1 MLNLAASPLLDA
13 EQLISTFGLLGI
25 MATVFAESG
34 LIVCFFL
41 PGDSLLFTAGLLVA
55 NDQILHQPLWVV
67 MLAIAVAAVLGDQF
81 GYAFGRKIGPALF
94 RRPNS
99 RFFKQESAER
109 AQEFMLKHGP
119 KALVMA
125 RFIPVF
131 RTFIPITAGVGRMTY
146 RTFFLFNVIGAVLWS
161 VSLTLV
167 GYYLGQIA
175 FVRDNIEG
183 MVIGIVLI
191 SGIPI
196 IIEGIKMRRRSRQ
209 AASTDEPAATPQAAA
224 TPATE
229 TELPRP

>member
-1 MLNLAASPLLDA
+1 LLDA
-13 EQLISTFGLLGI
+13 ETLISGFGLLGI

-55 NDQILHQPLWVV
+55 NDQFLHQPLWVV
-67 MLAIAVAAVLGDQF
+67 MLAIIVAAVLGDQF
-81 GYAFGRKIGPALF
+81 GYAFGRRVGGALF

-99 RFFKQESAER
+99 RFFKQENAER
-109 AQEFMLKHGP
+109 AQQFMLKHGP

-131 RTFIPITAGVGRMTY
+131 RTFIPITAGVGRMAY

-175 FVRDNIEG
+175 FVRDNIEAI
-183 MVIGIVLI
+183 VIGIVLV

-196 IIEGIKMRRRSRQ
+196 IVEGVKMRRRARS
-209 AASTDEPAATPQAAA
+209 APAAAQETVTVRSTTAG
-224 TPATE
+224 

>member
-1 MLNLAASPLLDA
+1 MAQLAASPLLDA
-13 EQLISTFGLLGI
+13 EALISTFGLLGI

-41 PGDSLLFTAGLLVA
+41 PGDSLLFTSGLLVA
-55 NDQILHQPLWVV
+55 NDQFLHQPLWLV

-81 GYAFGRKIGPALF
+81 GYAFGRKVGGALF

-99 RFFKQESAER
+99 RFFKQENAER
-109 AQEFMLKHGP
+109 AHDFMAKHGP

-131 RTFIPITAGVGRMTY
+131 RTFIPITAGVGRMAY
-146 RTFFLFNVIGAVLWS
+146 RTFFLFNVLGAVLWS
-161 VSLTLV
+161 VSLTTV
-167 GYYLGQIA
+167 GYYLGQVD
-175 FVRDNIEG
+175 FVRENIEFI
-183 MVIGIVLI
+183 VIGIVLV

-196 IIEGIKMRRRSRQ
+196 IVEGIRMRRRARSAKAEGARTDTTAT
-209 AASTDEPAATPQAAA
+209 AAP
-224 TPATE
+224 E

>member
-1 MLNLAASPLLDA
+1 MQNLASSPLLDA
-13 EQLISTFGLLGI
+13 EALISGFGLLGI

-55 NDQILHQPLWVV
+55 NDQFLNQPLWLV
-67 MLAIAVAAVLGDQF
+67 MLAIAAAAVLGDQF
-81 GYAFGRKIGPALF
+81 GYAFGRKVGGALF

-99 RFFKQESAER
+99 RFFKQENAER
-109 AQEFMLKHGP
+109 AQQFMLKHGP

-131 RTFIPITAGVGRMTY
+131 RTFIPITAGIGRMAY

-161 VSLTLV
+161 VTLTLV

-175 FVRDNIEG
+175 FVRDNIEAI
-183 MVIGIVLI
+183 VIGIVLV

-196 IIEGIKMRRRSRQ
+196 IIEGIKMRRQARS
-209 AASTDEPAATPQAAA
+209 AQAAA
-224 TPATE
+224 QAPSTASAAALE
-229 TELPRP
+229 KELPRI

>member
-1 MLNLAASPLLDA
+1 MQNLASSPLLDA
-13 EQLISTFGLLGI
+13 EALISTFGLLGI

-55 NDQILHQPLWVV
+55 NDQFLHQPLWVV
-67 MLAIAVAAVLGDQF
+67 MLAIAAAAILGDSF

-99 RFFKQESAER
+99 RLFKQENAER

-131 RTFIPITAGVGRMTY
+131 RTFIPITAGVGRMAY
-146 RTFFLFNVIGAVLWS
+146 RTFFLFNVLGAVLWS

-183 MVIGIVLI
+183 IVIGIVLV

-196 IIEGIKMRRRSRQ
+196 IIEGIKMRRRARAAAAADQ
-209 AASTDEPAATPQAAA
+209 APSTAPAATP
-224 TPATE
+224 E
-229 TELPRP
+229 TELPRI

>member
-1 MLNLAASPLLDA
+1 MQNLASSPLLDA
-13 EQLISTFGLLGI
+13 EALISGFGLLGI

-55 NDQILHQPLWVV
+55 NDQFLHQPLWLV
-67 MLAIAVAAVLGDQF
+67 MLAIVVAAVLGDQF
-81 GYAFGRKIGPALF
+81 GYAFGRKVGGALF

-99 RFFKQESAER
+99 RFFKQENAER
-109 AQEFMLKHGP
+109 AQQFMLKHGP

-131 RTFIPITAGVGRMTY
+131 RTFIPITAGVGRMAY

-167 GYYLGQIA
+167 GYYLGQID
-175 FVRDNIEG
+175 FVRDNIEAI
-183 MVIGIVLI
+183 VIGIVLV

-196 IIEGIKMRRRSRQ
+196 IVEGIKMRRRARS
-209 AASTDEPAATPQAAA
+209 SPAAVQESAVT
-224 TPATE
+224 TSE

>member
-1 MLNLAASPLLDA
+1 LLDA
-13 EQLISTFGLLGI
+13 EALISTFGLLGI

-55 NDQILHQPLWVV
+55 NDQFLHQPLWLV

-81 GYAFGRKIGPALF
+81 GYAFGRKVGGALF

-99 RFFKQESAER
+99 RFFKQENAER
-109 AQEFMLKHGP
+109 AQQFMLKHGP

-131 RTFIPITAGVGRMTY
+131 RTFIPITAGVGRMPY
-146 RTFFLFNVIGAVLWS
+146 RTFFLFNVIGAVVWS

-175 FVRDNIEG
+175 FVRDNIEAI
-183 MVIGIVLI
+183 VIGIVLV

-196 IIEGIKMRRRSRQ
+196 IVEGIKMRRRARSARAADRQ
-209 AASTDEPAATPQAAA
+209 TVTA
-224 TPATE
+224 PATTPE

>member
-1 MLNLAASPLLDA
+1 MQNLASSPLLDA
-13 EQLISTFGLLGI
+13 EALISTFGLLGI

-55 NDQILHQPLWVV
+55 NDQFLHQPLWVV
-67 MLAIAVAAVLGDQF
+67 MLAIAAAAILGDSF

-99 RFFKQESAER
+99 RLFKQENAER

-131 RTFIPITAGVGRMTY
+131 RTFIPITAGVGRMAY
-146 RTFFLFNVIGAVLWS
+146 RTFFLFNVLGAVLWS

-183 MVIGIVLI
+183 IVIGIVLV

-196 IIEGIKMRRRSRQ
+196 IIEGIKMRRRARSAAAADQ
-209 AASTDEPAATPQAAA
+209 APSTAPAATP
-224 TPATE
+224 E
-229 TELPRP
+229 TELPRI

>member
-1 MLNLAASPLLDA
+1 MQNLASSPLLDA
-13 EQLISTFGLLGI
+13 EALISGFGLLGI

-55 NDQILHQPLWVV
+55 NDQFLNQPLWLV
-67 MLAIAVAAVLGDQF
+67 MLAIAVAAVLGDQV
-81 GYAFGRKIGPALF
+81 GYAFGRKVGGALF

-99 RFFKQESAER
+99 RFFKQENAER
-109 AQEFMLKHGP
+109 AQQFMLKHGP

-131 RTFIPITAGVGRMTY
+131 RTFIPITAGIGRMAY

-161 VSLTLV
+161 VTLTLV

-175 FVRDNIEG
+175 FVRDNIEAI
-183 MVIGIVLI
+183 VIGIVLV

-196 IIEGIKMRRRSRQ
+196 IIEGIKMRRQARSAQ
-209 AASTDEPAATPQAAA
+209 AADQAPSTASAATL
-224 TPATE
+224 E
-229 TELPRP
+229 KELPRI

>member
-1 MLNLAASPLLDA
+1 MSYLASSPLLDA
-13 EQLISTFGLLGI
+13 EALISAFGLLGI

-55 NDQILHQPLWVV
+55 NDQILHQPLWLV
-67 MLAIAVAAVLGDQF
+67 MLAIIVAAVLGDQF
-81 GYAFGRKIGPALF
+81 GYAFGRRVGPALF

-99 RFFKQESAER
+99 RFFKQENAER

-131 RTFIPITAGVGRMTY
+131 RTFIPITAGVGRMPY
-146 RTFFLFNVIGAVLWS
+146 RTFFLFNVVGAVLWS

-167 GYYLGQIA
+167 GYYLGQVA
-175 FVRDNIEG
+175 FVRDNIEAI
-183 MVIGIVLI
+183 VIGIVLV

-196 IIEGIKMRRRSRQ
+196 IIEGIRMRRRVRGSK
-209 AASTDEPAATPQAAA
+209 AAA
-224 TPATE
+224 PVLPTSPSATTE
-229 TELPRP
+229 TELPHS

>member
-1 MLNLAASPLLDA
+1 MLTTAASPLLNA
-13 EQLISTFGLLGI
+13 EALISAFGLLGI

-55 NDQILHQPLWVV
+55 NDQILHQPLWLV
-67 MLAIAVAAVLGDQF
+67 MLAIAVAAVVGDQF

-99 RFFKQESAER
+99 RLFKQENAQR

-131 RTFIPITAGVGRMTY
+131 RTFIPITAGVGRMAY

-167 GYYLGQIA
+167 GFYLGQVA
-175 FVRDNIEG
+175 FVRNNIEG
-183 MVIGIVLI
+183 IVIGIVLV
-191 SGIPI
+191 SGIPV
-196 IIEGIKMRRRSRQ
+196 IIEGIKMRRRAR
-209 AASTDEPAATPQAAA
+209 AAKAEQTPAAPAAN
-224 TPATE
+224 PE
-229 TELPRP
+229 TEMPRA

>member
-1 MLNLAASPLLDA
+1 MMNLASSPLLDA
-13 EQLISTFGLLGI
+13 EALISTFGMLGI

-55 NDQILHQPLWVV
+55 NDQILHQPLWLV

-81 GYAFGRKIGPALF
+81 GYAFGRKIGPTLF

-99 RFFKQESAER
+99 RFFKQENAER

-146 RTFFLFNVIGAVLWS
+146 RTFFLFNVLGAVLWS

-167 GYYLGQIA
+167 GYYLGQVA
-175 FVRDNIEG
+175 FVRDNIEAI
-183 MVIGIVLI
+183 VIGIVLV

-196 IIEGIKMRRRSRQ
+196 IVEGIKMRRRSR
-209 AASTDEPAATPQAAA
+209 AAAREASTAPSTTA
-224 TPATE
+224 E

>member
-1 MLNLAASPLLDA
+1 MQNLASSPLLDA
-13 EQLISTFGLLGI
+13 EALISGFGLLGI

-55 NDQILHQPLWVV
+55 NDQILHQPLWLV
-67 MLAIAVAAVLGDQF
+67 MLAITVAAVLGDQF
-81 GYAFGRKIGPALF
+81 GYAFGRKVGGALF

-99 RFFKQESAER
+99 RFFRRENAER

-146 RTFFLFNVIGAVLWS
+146 RTFFLFNVLGAVLWS

-183 MVIGIVLI
+183 IVIGIVLV

-196 IIEGIKMRRRSRQ
+196 IIEGIKMRRRARSAQ
-209 AASTDEPAATPQAAA
+209 AADPAPSTEPAATP
-224 TPATE
+224 E
-229 TELPRP
+229 TELPRI

>member
-1 MLNLAASPLLDA
+1 MTNLASPLLDA
-13 EQLISTFGLLGI
+13 EQLISAFGLLGI

-55 NDQILHQPLWVV
+55 NEQILHQPLWVV
-67 MLAIAVAAVLGDQF
+67 MLAIIVAAVIGDQF
-81 GYAFGRKIGPALF
+81 GYAFGRKVGPALF

-99 RFFKQESAER
+99 RFFKAENADR
-109 AQEFMLKHGP
+109 AQAFMTKHGP

-146 RTFFLFNVIGAVLWS
+146 RTFFLFNVVGAVLWS

-167 GYYLGQIA
+167 GYYLGQVA
-175 FVRDNIEG
+175 FVRNNIEAI
-183 MVIGIVLI
+183 VIGIVLI

-196 IIEGIKMRRRSRQ
+196 IVEGIRMRRRARE
-209 AASTDEPAATPQAAA
+209 AKATSQETTTPT
-224 TPATE
+224 TPATPE

>member
-1 MLNLAASPLLDA
+1 MQNLASSPLLDA
-13 EQLISTFGLLGI
+13 EALISGFGLLGI

-55 NDQILHQPLWVV
+55 NDQFLHQPLWVV
-67 MLAIAVAAVLGDQF
+67 MLAIAAAAILGDQF
-81 GYAFGRKIGPALF
+81 GYTFGRKVGGALF

-99 RFFKQESAER
+99 RFFKQENAER

-131 RTFIPITAGVGRMTY
+131 RTFIPITAGVGRMPY

-167 GYYLGQIA
+167 GYYLGQVA
-175 FVRDNIEG
+175 FVRDNIEAI
-183 MVIGIVLI
+183 VIGIVLV

-196 IIEGIKMRRRSRQ
+196 IIEGIKMRRRARITS
-209 AASTDEPAATPQAAA
+209 AADQEALITPSATH
-224 TPATE
+224 E

>member
-1 MLNLAASPLLDA
+1 MSYLASSPLLDA
-13 EQLISTFGLLGI
+13 EALISASGLLGI

-34 LIVCFFL
+34 LIVAFFL

-55 NDQILHQPLWVV
+55 NDQILHQPLWLV

-81 GYAFGRKIGPALF
+81 GYAFGRKVGPALF

-99 RFFKQESAER
+99 RFFKRENAER

-131 RTFIPITAGVGRMTY
+131 RTFIPITAGVGRMAY

-175 FVRDNIEG
+175 FVRDNIEAI
-183 MVIGIVLI
+183 VIGIVLV

-196 IIEGIKMRRRSRQ
+196 IIEGVKMRRRAR
-209 AASTDEPAATPQAAA
+209 AARSAGAEPTAPSTTTAA
-224 TPATE
+224 E

>member
-1 MLNLAASPLLDA
+1 VQNLAASPLLDA
-13 EQLISTFGLLGI
+13 EALISGFGLLGI

-55 NDQILHQPLWVV
+55 NDQFLHQPLWVV
-67 MLAIAVAAVLGDQF
+67 MLAITVAAVLGDQF
-81 GYAFGRKIGPALF
+81 GYAFGRKVGGALF

-99 RFFKQESAER
+99 RFFKQENAER
-109 AQEFMLKHGP
+109 AQQFMLKHGP

-131 RTFIPITAGVGRMTY
+131 RTFIPITAGVGRMAY

-175 FVRDNIEG
+175 FVRDNIEAI
-183 MVIGIVLI
+183 VIGIVLV

-196 IIEGIKMRRRSRQ
+196 IVEGIKMRRRARS
-209 AASTDEPAATPQAAA
+209 APAAAQETATVRSTTP
-224 TPATE
+224 E

>member
-1 MLNLAASPLLDA
+1 MQNLASSPLLDA
-13 EQLISTFGLLGI
+13 EALISTFGLLGI

-41 PGDSLLFTAGLLVA
+41 PGDSLLFTSGLLVS
-55 NDQILHQPLWVV
+55 NDQILHQPLWLV

-81 GYAFGRKIGPALF
+81 GYAFGRKVGGALF

-99 RFFKQESAER
+99 RFFKQENAER
-109 AQEFMLKHGP
+109 AEQFMQKHGP

-131 RTFIPITAGVGRMTY
+131 RTFIPITAGVARMTY

-175 FVRDNIEG
+175 FVRDNIEAI
-183 MVIGIVLI
+183 VILIVLV

-196 IIEGIKMRRRSRQ
+196 IVEGIRMRRRARAASRQ
-209 AASTDEPAATPQAAA
+209 
-224 TPATE
+224 TPATPSATVE

>member
-1 MLNLAASPLLDA
+1 MSNLASSPLLNA
-13 EQLISTFGLLGI
+13 EDLISTFGLLGI

-55 NDQILHQPLWVV
+55 NDQILHQPLWLV
-67 MLAIAVAAVLGDQF
+67 MLAIAAAAVVGDQF
-81 GYAFGRKIGPALF
+81 GYAFGRRIGGALF
-94 RRPNS
+94 KRPNS
-99 RFFKQESAER
+99 RLFKQENAER
-109 AQEFMLKHGP
+109 AQQFMVKHGP

-146 RTFFLFNVIGAVLWS
+146 RTFLMFNIIGAVLWS
-161 VSLTLV
+161 VTLTLV
-167 GYYLGQIA
+167 GYFLGQVA

-183 MVIGIVLI
+183 IVIGIVLI
-191 SGIPI
+191 SGVPI
-196 IIEGIKMRRRSRQ
+196 IIEAIRMRRRARDAQ
-209 AASTDEPAATPQAAA
+209 PTRPEPSTAPSAPA
-224 TPATE
+224 E

>member
-1 MLNLAASPLLDA
+1 MMNLASSPLLDA
-13 EQLISTFGLLGI
+13 EALISTFGMLGI

-55 NDQILHQPLWVV
+55 NDQILHQPLWLV
-67 MLAIAVAAVLGDQF
+67 MLAIAIAAVLGDQF

-94 RRPNS
+94 KRPNS
-99 RFFKQESAER
+99 RLFKQENAER
-109 AQEFMLKHGP
+109 AQQFMLKHGP

-131 RTFIPITAGVGRMTY
+131 RTFIPITAGVGRMNY
-146 RTFFLFNVIGAVLWS
+146 RTFFLFNVLGAVLWS

-175 FVRDNIEG
+175 FVRDNIEAI
-183 MVIGIVLI
+183 VIGIVLV

-196 IIEGIKMRRRSRQ
+196 IVEGIKMRRRSR
-209 AASTDEPAATPQAAA
+209 AAA
-224 TPATE
+224 QDASAAPSTTAE

>member
-1 MLNLAASPLLDA
+1 MQNLASSPLLDA
-13 EQLISTFGLLGI
+13 EALISGFGLLGI

-55 NDQILHQPLWVV
+55 NDQFLNQPLWLV
-67 MLAIAVAAVLGDQF
+67 MLAIAAAAVLGDQF
-81 GYAFGRKIGPALF
+81 GYAFGRKVGGALF

-99 RFFKQESAER
+99 RFFKQENAER
-109 AQEFMLKHGP
+109 AQQFMLKHGP

-131 RTFIPITAGVGRMTY
+131 RTFIPITAGIGRMAY

-161 VSLTLV
+161 VTLTLV

-175 FVRDNIEG
+175 FVRDNIEAI
-183 MVIGIVLI
+183 VIGIVLV

-196 IIEGIKMRRRSRQ
+196 IIEGIKMRRQARSAQ
-209 AASTDEPAATPQAAA
+209 AADQAPSTASTAPL
-224 TPATE
+224 E
-229 TELPRP
+229 TELPRI

>member
-1 MLNLAASPLLDA
+1 MMNLASSPLLDA
-13 EQLISTFGLLGI
+13 EALISAFGLIGI

-55 NDQILHQPLWVV
+55 NDQILHQPLWLV
-67 MLAIAVAAVLGDQF
+67 MLAIVVAAVLGDQF

-94 RRPNS
+94 KRPNS
-99 RFFKQESAER
+99 RFFKQENAER

-146 RTFFLFNVIGAVLWS
+146 RVFFLFNVLGAVLWS

-175 FVRDNIEG
+175 FVRDNIEAI
-183 MVIGIVLI
+183 VIGIMLV

-196 IIEGIKMRRRSRQ
+196 IVEGVKMRRRSR
-209 AASTDEPAATPQAAA
+209 AAAREASTAPSTTA
-224 TPATE
+224 E

>member
-1 MLNLAASPLLDA
+1 MLTTAASPLLNA
-13 EQLISTFGLLGI
+13 EALISTFGLLGI

-55 NDQILHQPLWVV
+55 NDQILHQPLWLV

-99 RFFKQESAER
+99 RLFKQENAQR

-131 RTFIPITAGVGRMTY
+131 RTFIPITAGVGRMAY

-183 MVIGIVLI
+183 IVIGIVLV

-196 IIEGIKMRRRSRQ
+196 IIEGIRMRRRARAAKTEQ
-209 AASTDEPAATPQAAA
+209 TPAAPAASP
-224 TPATE
+224 E
-229 TELPRP
+229 TEMPRA

>member
-1 MLNLAASPLLDA
+1 MQNLASSPLLDA
-13 EQLISTFGLLGI
+13 EALISGFGLLGI

-55 NDQILHQPLWVV
+55 NDQFLHQPLWLV
-67 MLAIAVAAVLGDQF
+67 MLAIAAAAVLGDQF
-81 GYAFGRKIGPALF
+81 GYAFGRKVGGALF

-99 RFFKQESAER
+99 RFFKQENAER
-109 AQEFMLKHGP
+109 AQQFMLKHGP

-131 RTFIPITAGVGRMTY
+131 RTFIPITAGIGRMTY

-167 GYYLGQIA
+167 GYYLGQVA

-183 MVIGIVLI
+183 IVIGIVLI

-196 IIEGIKMRRRSRQ
+196 IIEGIKMRRRARN
-209 AASTDEPAATPQAAA
+209 APAAGQEMTVTPST
-224 TPATE
+224 TPE

>member
-1 MLNLAASPLLDA
+1 MLTLASESPLLNA

-55 NDQILHQPLWVV
+55 NDEILHQPLWVV
-67 MLAIAVAAVLGDQF
+67 MLAIIAAAILGDQF
-81 GYAFGRKIGPALF
+81 GYAFGRKVGPTLF

-99 RFFKQESAER
+99 RFFKQENAER

-131 RTFIPITAGVGRMTY
+131 RTFIPITAGVGRMKY
-146 RTFFLFNVIGAVLWS
+146 RTFFLYNVLGAVLWT
-161 VSLTLV
+161 VSLTLI

-183 MVIGIVLI
+183 MVIGIVLV

-196 IIEGIKMRRRSRQ
+196 IVEGIKMRRRSR
-209 AASTDEPAATPQAAA
+209 ARAVTPSATAAA
-224 TPATE
+224 DAPKE
-229 TELPRP
+229 TELPRT

>member
-1 MLNLAASPLLDA
+1 MQNLASSPLLDA
-13 EQLISTFGLLGI
+13 EALISGFGLLGI

-55 NDQILHQPLWVV
+55 NDQFLHQPLWLV
-67 MLAIAVAAVLGDQF
+67 MLAIAAAAVLGDQF
-81 GYAFGRKIGPALF
+81 GYAFGRKVGGALF

-99 RFFKQESAER
+99 RFFKQENAER
-109 AQEFMLKHGP
+109 AQQFMLKHGP

-131 RTFIPITAGVGRMTY
+131 RTFIPITAGIGRMTY

-167 GYYLGQIA
+167 GYYLGQVA

-183 MVIGIVLI
+183 IVIGIVLI

-196 IIEGIKMRRRSRQ
+196 IIEGIKMRRRARS
-209 AASTDEPAATPQAAA
+209 APAAGQETPI
-224 TPATE
+224 TPSTTPE

>member
-1 MLNLAASPLLDA
+1 MQNLASSPLLDA
-13 EQLISTFGLLGI
+13 EALISGFGLLGI

-55 NDQILHQPLWVV
+55 NDQFLHQPLWLV

-81 GYAFGRKIGPALF
+81 GYAFGRKVGSALF

-99 RFFKQESAER
+99 RFFKQENAER
-109 AQEFMLKHGP
+109 AQQFMLKHGP

-175 FVRDNIEG
+175 FVRDNIEAI
-183 MVIGIVLI
+183 VIGIVLI

-196 IIEGIKMRRRSRQ
+196 IVEGIKMRRRARSAQ
-209 AASTDEPAATPQAAA
+209 AAEQATSPAPSALP
-224 TPATE
+224 E
-229 TELPRP
+229 KELPRP

>member
-1 MLNLAASPLLDA
+1 MMNLASSPLLDA
-13 EQLISTFGLLGI
+13 EALISTFGLIGI

-55 NDQILHQPLWVV
+55 NDQILHQPLWLV
-67 MLAIAVAAVLGDQF
+67 MLAIVVAAVLGDQF
-81 GYAFGRKIGPALF
+81 GYAFGRKVGPALF
-94 RRPNS
+94 KRPNS
-99 RFFKQESAER
+99 RFFKQENAER

-146 RTFFLFNVIGAVLWS
+146 RTFFLFNVLGAVLWS

-183 MVIGIVLI
+183 IVIGIVLV

-196 IIEGIKMRRRSRQ
+196 IVEGIKMRRRSR
-209 AASTDEPAATPQAAA
+209 AAAREASTAPSTTA
-224 TPATE
+224 E

>member
-1 MLNLAASPLLDA
+1 MQNLASSPLLDA
-13 EQLISTFGLLGI
+13 EALISGFGLLGI

-55 NDQILHQPLWVV
+55 NDQFLHQPLWLV

-81 GYAFGRKIGPALF
+81 GYAFGRKVGGALF

-99 RFFKQESAER
+99 RFFKQENAER
-109 AQEFMLKHGP
+109 AQQFMLKHGP

-131 RTFIPITAGVGRMTY
+131 RTFIPITAGVGRMNY

-175 FVRDNIEG
+175 FVRDNIEAI
-183 MVIGIVLI
+183 VIGIVLV

-196 IIEGIKMRRRSRQ
+196 IIEGIKMRRRTRRAPSAGQ
-209 AASTDEPAATPQAAA
+209 ETATAPSTTP
-224 TPATE
+224 E

>member
-1 MLNLAASPLLDA
+1 MLNLASSPLLDA

-67 MLAIAVAAVLGDQF
+67 MLAIAAAAVLGDQF

-94 RRPNS
+94 KRPNS
-99 RFFKQESAER
+99 RFFKQENAER
-109 AQEFMLKHGP
+109 AQGFMLQHGP

-131 RTFIPITAGVGRMTY
+131 RTFIPITAGVGRMNY
-146 RTFFLFNVIGAVLWS
+146 RTFFLFNVLGAVLWS

-167 GYYLGQIA
+167 GYYLGQID

-196 IIEGIKMRRRSRQ
+196 IIEGIKMRRRGRQ
-209 AASTDEPAATPQAAA
+209 TPTTTASAPT

>member
-1 MLNLAASPLLDA
+1 MQNLASSPLLDA
-13 EQLISTFGLLGI
+13 EALISGFGLLGI

-55 NDQILHQPLWVV
+55 NDQFLNQPLWLV
-67 MLAIAVAAVLGDQF
+67 MLAIAAAAVLGDQF
-81 GYAFGRKIGPALF
+81 GYAFGRKVGGALF

-99 RFFKQESAER
+99 RFFKQENAER
-109 AQEFMLKHGP
+109 AQQFMLKHGP

-131 RTFIPITAGVGRMTY
+131 RTFIPITAGIGRMAY

-161 VSLTLV
+161 VTLTLV

-175 FVRDNIEG
+175 FVRNNIEAI
-183 MVIGIVLI
+183 VIGIVLV

-196 IIEGIKMRRRSRQ
+196 IIEGIKMRRQARSAPAADQ
-209 AASTDEPAATPQAAA
+209 APSAASTAPL
-224 TPATE
+224 E
-229 TELPRP
+229 TELPRI

>member
-1 MLNLAASPLLDA
+1 MLTTAASPLLNA
-13 EQLISTFGLLGI
+13 EALISAFGLLGI

-55 NDQILHQPLWVV
+55 NDQILHQPLWLV
-67 MLAIAVAAVLGDQF
+67 MLAIAVAAVVGDQF

-99 RFFKQESAER
+99 RLFKQENAQR

-131 RTFIPITAGVGRMTY
+131 RTFIPITAGVGLMAY
-146 RTFFLFNVIGAVLWS
+146 RTFFLFIVIGAVLWS

-167 GYYLGQIA
+167 GFYLGQVA
-175 FVRDNIEG
+175 FVRNNIEG
-183 MVIGIVLI
+183 IVIGIVLV
-191 SGIPI
+191 SGIPV
-196 IIEGIKMRRRSRQ
+196 IIEGIKMRRRAR
-209 AASTDEPAATPQAAA
+209 AAKAEQTPAAPAAN
-224 TPATE
+224 PE
-229 TELPRP
+229 TEMPRA

>member
-1 MLNLAASPLLDA
+1 
-13 EQLISTFGLLGI
+13 

-55 NDQILHQPLWVV
+55 NDQILHQPLWLV
-67 MLAIAVAAVLGDQF
+67 MLAIAAAAVMGDQF
-81 GYAFGRKIGPALF
+81 GYAFGRRIGGTLF
-94 RRPNS
+94 KRPNS
-99 RFFKQESAER
+99 RFFKQENAER
-109 AQEFMLKHGP
+109 AQQFMLKHGP

-146 RTFFLFNVIGAVLWS
+146 RTFLMFNIIGAVLWS
-161 VSLTLV
+161 VTLTLV
-167 GYYLGQIA
+167 GYFLGQVA

-183 MVIGIVLI
+183 IVIGIVLV

-196 IIEGIKMRRRSRQ
+196 IIEGIRMRRRTREAQTTSLET
-209 AASTDEPAATPQAAA
+209 STEPSV
-224 TPATE
+224 PAE

>member
-1 MLNLAASPLLDA
+1 MLTTAASPLLNA
-13 EQLISTFGLLGI
+13 EALISTFGLLGI

-55 NDQILHQPLWVV
+55 NDQILHQPLWLV

-81 GYAFGRKIGPALF
+81 GYAFGRKIGPTLF

-99 RFFKQESAER
+99 RFFKQENAQR

-131 RTFIPITAGVGRMTY
+131 RTFIPITAGVGRMAY
-146 RTFFLFNVIGAVLWS
+146 RTFFLFNVLGAVLWS

-167 GYYLGQIA
+167 GYYLGQVA

-183 MVIGIVLI
+183 IVIGIVLV

-196 IIEGIKMRRRSRQ
+196 IIEGIRMRRRARAAKTEQ
-209 AASTDEPAATPQAAA
+209 TPAASP
-224 TPATE
+224 E
-229 TELPRP
+229 TEMPRA

>member
-1 MLNLAASPLLDA
+1 MQHLASSPLLDA
-13 EQLISTFGLLGI
+13 EALISGFGLLGI

-55 NDQILHQPLWVV
+55 NDQFLHQPLWLV
-67 MLAIAVAAVLGDQF
+67 MLAIVVAAVLGDQF
-81 GYAFGRKIGPALF
+81 GYAFGRKVGGALF

-99 RFFKQESAER
+99 RLFKQENAER
-109 AQEFMLKHGP
+109 AQQFMLKHGP

-131 RTFIPITAGVGRMTY
+131 RTFIPITAGVGRMAY

-175 FVRDNIEG
+175 FVRDNIEAI
-183 MVIGIVLI
+183 VIGIVLV

-196 IIEGIKMRRRSRQ
+196 IVEGVKMRRRGRGS
-209 AASTDEPAATPQAAA
+209 PAAVQESAAA
-224 TPATE
+224 RLTTSE

>member
-1 MLNLAASPLLDA
+1 MQNLASSPLLDA
-13 EQLISTFGLLGI
+13 EALISTFGLLGI

-55 NDQILHQPLWVV
+55 NDQFLHQPLWVV
-67 MLAIAVAAVLGDQF
+67 MLAIAAAAVLGDQF
-81 GYAFGRKIGPALF
+81 GYAFGRKVGGALF
-94 RRPNS
+94 KRPNS
-99 RFFKQESAER
+99 RFFKQENAER

-146 RTFFLFNVIGAVLWS
+146 RTFFLFNVLGAVLWS

-183 MVIGIVLI
+183 IVIGIVLV

-196 IIEGIKMRRRSRQ
+196 IIEGIKMRRRARS
-209 AASTDEPAATPQAAA
+209 AAA
-224 TPATE
+224 ADQAPSDAPATTPE
-229 TELPRP
+229 TELPRT